1 MKKICSVLLASALA
15 FTLSSVQATTVIPP
29 SFDQLVQQAELI
41 FQGTVTDVHAQWVGE
56 GGQRHIES
64 YITFTVEDA
73 VKGKPGQTYT
83 LRMFGGTVG
92 DQGMA
97 ISDAPKFAVG
107 DRDILFVENN
117 GTQVIPLVGIMY
129 GRFHVKKDEA
139 GGEVVTQNEGQPVK
153 SVARLGREMDSVV
166 DQTTEPTMT
175 AAEFKAAVRSKLQ
188 EAR

>member
-1 MKKICSVLLASALA
+1 MKKIHLVLLASALA
-15 FTLSSVQATTVIPP
+15 FTFPAANATTVIPP

-41 FQGTVTDVHAQWVGE
+41 FQGTVTNVRAQWVGE
-56 GGQRHIES
+56 GGERHIES
-64 YITFTVEDA
+64 YITFAIEEA
-73 VKGKPGQTYT
+73 VKGKPGQSYT

-117 GTQVIPLVGIMY
+117 GTQIIPLVGIMY
-129 GRFHVKKDEA
+129 GRFHVKKDDA
-139 GGEVVTQNEGQPVK
+139 GSEVVTQNEGQPVK
-153 SVARLGREMDSVV
+153 NVARLGREMDSAV
-166 DQTTEPTMT
+166 QETAEPALTTT
-175 AAEFKAAVRSKLQ
+175 AFKAAIRSKLQ

>member
-1 MKKICSVLLASALA
+1 MKKIRSILLASALA
-15 FTLSSVQATTVIPP
+15 FTLSSVEATTVIPP

-41 FQGTVTDVHAQWVGE
+41 FQGTVTDVHPQWVGE

-64 YITFTVEDA
+64 YITFKIEDA

-83 LRMFGGTVG
+83 VRMFGGTVG

-97 ISDAPKFAVG
+97 VSDAPKFEVG

-117 GTQVIPLVGIMY
+117 GTQIIPLVGIMY
-129 GRFHVKKDEA
+129 GRFHVKKDET
-139 GGEVVTQNEGQPVK
+139 GNEVVTQNEGRPVK
-153 SVARLGREMDSVV
+153 DVARLNREMDSAVEE
-166 DQTTEPTMT
+166 TGEPTMT
-175 AAEFKAAVRSKLQ
+175 AAAFKAAIRTKLE

>member
-1 MKKICSVLLASALA
+1 MKKFRSILLASAFA
-15 FTLSSVQATTVIPP
+15 MALSSVEATTVIPP
-29 SFDQLVQQAELI
+29 SFDQLVRQAELI
-41 FQGTVTDVHAQWVGE
+41 FQGTVTEVHAQWVGE

-64 YITFTVEDA
+64 YITFSVEEA

-83 LRMFGGTVG
+83 LRMFGGVVG

-117 GTQVIPLVGIMY
+117 GTQIIPLVGIMY
-129 GRFHVKKDEA
+129 GRFHVKRDET

-153 SVARLGREMDSVV
+153 NVARLGREMDSAV
-166 DQTTEPTMT
+166 DETVAPTLT
-175 AAEFKAAVRSKLQ
+175 ATAFKAAIRSKL
-188 EAR
+188 EESR